1 MGNIQ
6 DKIELAKAREQI
18 IYLHKR
24 YAAPSNMTQEDAQ
37 KYIERVKRYV
47 EAEWN
52 DKQQKYTTPPKSYQV
67 CNGNRPSAPGL
78 VNT

>member
-1 MGNIQ
+1 MGNVQ

-24 YAAPSNMTQEDAQ
+24 YAAPSNMTQEDVQ

-47 EAEWN
+47 EAEEN
-52 DKQQKYTTPPKSYQV
+52 DKKQKYTTPPKSYQV
-67 CNGNRPSAPGL
+67 FNKNKPSAPGL
-78 VNT
+78 VDI